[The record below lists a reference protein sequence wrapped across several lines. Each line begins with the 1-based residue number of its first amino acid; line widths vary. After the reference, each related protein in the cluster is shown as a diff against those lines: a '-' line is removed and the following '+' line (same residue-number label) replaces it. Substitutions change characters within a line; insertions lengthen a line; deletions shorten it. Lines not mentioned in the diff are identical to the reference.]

1 MNLGKISRKSFFA
14 ISAILL
20 TPLVAA
26 ADAFWVEPQWIK
38 IRKVALPGVNKGG
51 KQHRFVHFTDLHHK
65 GDRDYLDLIVRKINA
80 LSADL
85 VLFTGDLIEEKSHLP
100 ETLEFL
106 AKIKSPLIGV
116 PGNHDYWAN
125 ADFPVIAK
133 TFGATGGAWLMDE
146 QFEAADGKI
155 LVTGA
160 DCLQHKRSQ
169 DIPLPA
175 PKPGFK
181 NIMIFHY
188 PIYCERL
195 GRSHF
200 DLILAGH
207 SHGGQVRLPFHGP
220 LIHSSHT
227 GKYDLGFYQTPS
239 GPMYVN
245 PGLGWYHL
253 PIRFNCRPEI
263 TVFEF

>member
-1 MNLGKISRKSFFA
+1 MKSGKISRKSFFA
-14 ISAILL
+14 MSAIML
-20 TPLVAA
+20 TPFMAA

-38 IRKVALPGVNKGG
+38 VKKVALTNVKNGG
-51 KQHRFVHFTDLHHK
+51 KRQRVVHFTDLHHK
-65 GDRDYLDLIVRKINA
+65 GDRDYLNLIVRKINS

-106 AKIKSPLIGV
+106 SKIKSPLIGV
-116 PGNHDYWAN
+116 PGNHDYWAEAN
-125 ADFPVIAK
+125 FSVIAE
-133 TFGATGGAWLMDE
+133 TFVATGGAWLMNE
-146 QFEAADGKI
+146 QFEAANGTI

-169 DIPLPA
+169 NIPLPS
-175 PKPGFK
+175 PKPGLI
-181 NIMIFHY
+181 NILLFHY
-188 PIYCERL
+188 PLYCERL
-195 GRSHF
+195 GQNHF

-207 SHGGQVRLPFHGP
+207 SHGGQVRLPFYGS
-220 LIHSSHT
+220 LIHISHT
-227 GKYDLGFYQTPS
+227 GKYDLGLYQTLS

-245 PGLGWYHL
+245 PGLGWFHL

-263 TVFEF
+263 TVFEL